1 MKTFKF
7 MRAGLAAGTS
17 AVLVL
22 GGGAVASANAKAG
35 TTAVREISAA
45 SNGGSVT
52 VDTSSPP
59 NSLDPQEGYTTSA
72 GEADWIAYTPLLT
85 YAHQNGLA
93 GTVII
98 PGLATSLPV
107 ITGGGEIYTMT
118 LRKGLEYSNGAPVVA
133 SDFKFAV
140 ERALRL
146 NWGASSFLQPIVGAS
161 AYQAGKASTL
171 TGITTDDA
179 TGKIVIHLT
188 SSIGDFSNV
197 LCFPALSPVPQDTPM
212 KVETINLP
220 PGVGAYIIK
229 DVVPNVSYE
238 LVKNP
243 LFASFKIPGIP
254 VGHLDEITTDIVSNV
269 TTETEAVLNNQV
281 DAMDVTD
288 TVPPALLGRVE
299 SQAASRFQK
308 EIVASTNYF
317 FMNEALPPFN
327 NQLAREAAAYSVDR
341 NALARLAGGFV
352 TPTCYFIPVGIAGHP
367 TAPCPYSSP
376 NIGAAKALLAKAHL
390 VGAKVSVFG
399 FTGAPQSTEAQYY
412 ASALQQAGFVV
423 TLKLINPAIYWST
436 IGNVQTHAGTGE
448 AGQFLDFPNPA
459 DFLMLIDA
467 RNIHPVNSNN
477 FGNID
482 DPHIQATLER
492 LEAVPAANLMSVADQ
507 WAALD
512 EYATQHVDYIVWGS
526 NELIKFFSDR
536 INFKTAVFQPLFFN
550 DYSTWQL
557 NS

>member
-1 MKTFKF
+1 
-7 MRAGLAAGTS
+7 
-17 AVLVL
+17 
-22 GGGAVASANAKAG
+22 
-35 TTAVREISAA
+35 
-45 SNGGSVT
+45 
-52 VDTSSPP
+52 
-59 NSLDPQEGYTTSA
+59 
-72 GEADWIAYTPLLT
+72 
-85 YAHQNGLA
+85 
-93 GTVII
+93 
-98 PGLATSLPV
+98 
-107 ITGGGEIYTMT
+107 
-118 LRKGLEYSNGAPVVA
+118 
-133 SDFKFAV
+133 
-140 ERALRL
+140 
-146 NWGASSFLQPIVGAS
+146 
-161 AYQAGKASTL
+161 
-171 TGITTDDA
+171 
-179 TGKIVIHLT
+179 
-188 SSIGDFSNV
+188 
-197 LCFPALSPVPQDTPM
+197 M
-212 KVETINLP
+212 KVQTINLP

-254 VGHLDEITTDIVSNV
+254 VGHLAEITTDIVSNV
-269 TTETEAVLNNQV
+269 TTETESVLNNQV

-288 TVPPALLGRVE
+288 TVPPELLGRVA

-367 TAPCPYSSP
+367 TAPCPYPSP
-376 NIGAAKALLAKAHL
+376 NIVKAKALLAQAHL

-399 FTGAPQSTEAQYY
+399 FSGAPQSTEAQYY
-412 ASALQQAGFVV
+412 ASALQQAGFAV

-436 IGNVQTHAGTGE
+436 IGNVQTHADTGE

-467 RNIHPVNSNN
+467 RNIHPVNSDN
-477 FGNID
+477 FGNIN

-492 LEAVPAANLMSVADQ
+492 LEAVPAANLMSVASQ

-536 INFKTAVFQPLFFN
+536 IDFKTAVFQPLFFN